1 MVQSQMSGGATKNT
15 ILVVDDS
22 TTMRSMVQSFLPQ
35 DEFHVQVAKSGQ
47 EGLARIYEHCPDI
60 LLLDFI
66 MPGMNGY
73 EVYIKL
79 REQPEYADLPIVIMS
94 GSKVEVFNKFAES
107 KAEQKFV
114 FLSKPFDPE
123 TLKKQIALALELQ
136 FISTTV
142 EDTAHKEEASLD
154 KLTRSNELV
163 PAGEAVVLAE
173 SQPQPIVS
181 LEPEVVV
188 FTKDETTLEEE
199 FALHVSRAPV
209 EMPEISIDQVPQI
222 SIEEMSIHELPMEA
236 EQTEDLVA
244 TVNSAPSDELI
255 EVPIAQVPMEKVSFV
270 SIPAPIVETA
280 HLSEEVYGLPNDEFH
295 ETPLA
300 QIPLEVPTQETS
312 LNIVHELPLDVE
324 VLIGEDKKVPT
335 TPSYEPVEVP
345 VAQMPIEEVSLAPIY
360 ASTMEIAHLSK
371 TAHDSTSEATEIA
384 AVQNSLEETSIN
396 EMFME
401 TAPLNETVASLNH
414 EPEMPAAEI
423 SLEEISIHELHE
435 LPMEIPRDAQ
445 TSEETAEI
453 SIVPV
458 SVEAMSLDYIQQN
471 LAHIIQT
478 ETYVMGVLQSLDER
492 VAKDMHSIKNLAD
505 QTALLQQEFSH
516 MRGILNNLNDLPKH
530 FEALQEQVLTQ
541 PQAYPDESGQEHLL
555 MVGTRLSNVDST
567 LMQSVV
573 TLDRLEEI
581 QAGIGESLSNSYGQL
596 SDRLTAIERRFEAI
610 VVRPP
615 DPDPVPATPAAK
627 APMPPLLYITIAL
640 GALNFGAMV
649 ALLLR

>member
-47 EGLARIYEHCPDI
+47 EGLARIHEHCPDI

-73 EVYIKL
+73 EVYIQL

-142 EDTAHKEEASLD
+142 EDTAHQEEIPCEKPA
-154 KLTRSNELV
+154 NELV
-163 PAGEAVVLAE
+163 PAGEAVAVAE
-173 SQPQPIVS
+173 SEPQPIVS

-188 FTKDETTLEEE
+188 PTDETTLEEE
-199 FALHVSRAPV
+199 FALHLSHAPV
-209 EMPEISIDQVPQI
+209 EMPEMSTAQVPQI
-222 SIEEMSIHELPMEA
+222 FLEETSIHELPMEA
-236 EQTEDLVA
+236 AQTEHFA
-244 TVNSAPSDELI
+244 ETVGSAASGEPI
-255 EVPIAQVPMEKVSFV
+255 EVPMAQVPIEEMSFV
-270 SIPAPIVETA
+270 PTPAPILETA
-280 HLSEEVYGLPNDEFH
+280 HLSEEAYSLPSDESH
-295 ETPLA
+295 EIPLA
-300 QIPLEVPTQETS
+300 QVPLKVPTQETS
-312 LNIVHELPLDVE
+312 LNISHALPLDVAAP
-324 VLIGEDKKVPT
+324 ISEDKTVHA
-335 TPSYEPVEVP
+335 TPSDEPVEVP
-345 VAQMPIEEVSLAPIY
+345 IAQMPIEEVSLAPIY
-360 ASTMEIAHLSK
+360 VSTTEIVHLSNTLHSS
-371 TAHDSTSEATEIA
+371 TAEAPEIDTFQ
-384 AVQNSLEETSIN
+384 VSFDEVNIH
-396 EMFME
+396 EMSMD
-401 TAPLNETVASLNH
+401 TASLNETIDSLSH
-414 EPEMPAAEI
+414 EPEMPPAGG
-423 SLEEISIHELHE
+423 SPEEASIDELQE
-435 LPMEIPRDAQ
+435 LPIETPVDAQ
-445 TSEETAEI
+445 TREEASEI
-453 SIVPV
+453 SFVPV

-478 ETYVMGVLQSLDER
+478 ETYVMAVLQSLDER

-516 MRGILNNLNDLPKH
+516 VRGVLNNLNDLPKH
-530 FEALQEQVLTQ
+530 FEALKEQVLTQ
-541 PQAYPDESGQEHLL
+541 PQVHPDESGQEHLL
-555 MVGTRLSNVDST
+555 MVGTRLNHVDST
-567 LMQSVV
+567 LMQSIV

-610 VVRPP
+610 VVRSPE
-615 DPDPVPATPAAK
+615 PDPVPATPAAK
-627 APMPPLLYITIAL
+627 SPMPPLLYIIIAL

>member
-35 DEFHVQVAKSGQ
+35 DEFHVQVAKSGL
-47 EGLARIYEHCPDI
+47 EGLARIHEHCPDI

-73 EVYIKL
+73 EVYIQL
-79 REQPEYADLPIVIMS
+79 REQPQYADLPIVIMS

-123 TLKKQIALALELQ
+123 TLKKQLALALELQ

-142 EDTAHKEEASLD
+142 EDTAYQEEILCE
-154 KLTRSNELV
+154 KLV
-163 PAGEAVVLAE
+163 PAGEAVVASE
-173 SQPQPIVS
+173 SEPQSIVS

-188 FTKDETTLEEE
+188 PTDETTLEEE
-199 FALHVSRAPV
+199 FALHLSHAPV
-209 EMPEISIDQVPQI
+209 EMPEMSTAQVPQI
-222 SIEEMSIHELPMEA
+222 FLEATNLHELPELPVEV
-236 EQTEDLVA
+236 EQTKHLAE
-244 TVNSAPSDELI
+244 TVDSAPSYEPIEL
-255 EVPIAQVPMEKVSFV
+255 PIAQVPMEEVSFV
-270 SIPAPIVETA
+270 STPAPILETA
-280 HLSEEVYGLPNDEFH
+280 HLSEEAYSPPSNESH
-295 ETPLA
+295 EIPLA
-300 QIPLEVPTQETS
+300 QIPLEVPTQEMS
-312 LNIVHELPLDVE
+312 LNVSHALPLDVAAP
-324 VLIGEDKKVPT
+324 ISEDKTVPA

-360 ASTMEIAHLSK
+360 VSTTEIVHLSNTLHSSTAEAPEIATFQVSFDEVNIHEMSMD
-371 TAHDSTSEATEIA
+371 TA
-384 AVQNSLEETSIN
+384 SLN
-396 EMFME
+396 Q
-401 TAPLNETVASLNH
+401 TVASLSH
-414 EPEMPAAEI
+414 EPEMPAAGG
-423 SLEEISIHELHE
+423 SPEEASIDELQE
-435 LPMEIPRDAQ
+435 LPIETLLDTPTREEA
-445 TSEETAEI
+445 SEM
-453 SIVPV
+453 SFVPV

-478 ETYVMGVLQSLDER
+478 EAYVMAVLQSLDER

-516 MRGILNNLNDLPKH
+516 VRSVLNNLNDLPKQ

-541 PQAYPDESGQEHLL
+541 SQAYPDQSGQEHLL
-555 MVGTRLSNVDST
+555 MVGTRLSHVDST

-581 QAGIGESLSNSYGQL
+581 QAGLGESISNSYGQL

-615 DPDPVPATPAAK
+615 DPDPVPATPVAK

>member
-47 EGLARIYEHCPDI
+47 EGLARIHEHCPDI

-73 EVYIKL
+73 EVYIQL

-136 FISTTV
+136 FISTKV
-142 EDTAHKEEASLD
+142 EDTAQEKEVPCEEPA
-154 KLTRSNELV
+154 ELV
-163 PAGEAVVLAE
+163 PAGEAVAVAE
-173 SQPQPIVS
+173 SEPQPIVS
-181 LEPEVVV
+181 LEPEVMVP
-188 FTKDETTLEEE
+188 TDETTLEEE
-199 FALHVSRAPV
+199 FALHLSHAPV
-209 EMPEISIDQVPQI
+209 AMPEMSIAQVPQI
-222 SIEEMSIHELPMEA
+222 SMEETSIHELPLEVA
-236 EQTEDLVA
+236 QTEHFA
-244 TVNSAPSDELI
+244 ETVDSAASSEPI
-255 EVPIAQVPMEKVSFV
+255 EVPMAQVPIEEISFV
-270 SIPAPIVETA
+270 PTPAPILETA
-280 HLSEEVYGLPNDEFH
+280 HLNEVVYSLPSDESH
-295 ETPLA
+295 EIPLA

-312 LNIVHELPLDVE
+312 LNIIPLPLDVAAP
-324 VLIGEDKKVPT
+324 ISEDKTVHA
-335 TPSYEPVEVP
+335 TPSAEPVEVP
-345 VAQMPIEEVSLAPIY
+345 VAQMPIEEVRLAPIY
-360 ASTMEIAHLSK
+360 ASTMEIAHLSNTLHSS
-371 TAHDSTSEATEIA
+371 TAEAPEIA
-384 AVQNSLEETSIN
+384 TFQVSFDEVNIH
-396 EMFME
+396 EMSMD
-401 TAPLNETVASLNH
+401 TASLNETVASLSH
-414 EPEMPAAEI
+414 EPEMPAAGE
-423 SLEEISIHELHE
+423 SPEEASIDELQE
-435 LPMEIPRDAQ
+435 LPIETPRDAQ
-445 TSEETAEI
+445 TREEASEI

-478 ETYVMGVLQSLDER
+478 ETYVMGVLQNLDER

-516 MRGILNNLNDLPKH
+516 MRGVLNNLNDLPKH
-530 FEALQEQVLTQ
+530 FEALKEQVLTQ
-541 PQAYPDESGQEHLL
+541 PQVHTDESGQEHLL
-555 MVGTRLSNVDST
+555 MVGTRLNHLDST
-567 LMQSVV
+567 LMQSVI

-610 VVRPP
+610 VVRSPE
-615 DPDPVPATPAAK
+615 PDPVPATPAAK
-627 APMPPLLYITIAL
+627 SPMPPLLYITIAL

>member
-35 DEFHVQVAKSGQ
+35 DEFHVQVAKSGL
-47 EGLARIYEHCPDI
+47 EGLARIHEHCPDI

-73 EVYIKL
+73 EVYIQL
-79 REQPEYADLPIVIMS
+79 REQPQYADLPIVIMS

-123 TLKKQIALALELQ
+123 TLKKQLALALELQ

-142 EDTAHKEEASLD
+142 EDTAYQEEILCE
-154 KLTRSNELV
+154 KLV
-163 PAGEAVVLAE
+163 PAGEAVVASE
-173 SQPQPIVS
+173 SEPQSIVS

-188 FTKDETTLEEE
+188 PTDETTLEEE
-199 FALHVSRAPV
+199 FALHLSHAPV
-209 EMPEISIDQVPQI
+209 EMPEMSTAQVPQI
-222 SIEEMSIHELPMEA
+222 FLEATNLHELPELPVEV
-236 EQTEDLVA
+236 EQTKHLAE
-244 TVNSAPSDELI
+244 TVDSAPSYEPIEL
-255 EVPIAQVPMEKVSFV
+255 PIAQVLMEEVSFV
-270 SIPAPIVETA
+270 SIPAPVMATA
-280 HLSEEVYGLPNDEFH
+280 PLSEEVYSLPSDESY
-295 ETPLA
+295 EIPLA
-300 QIPLEVPTQETS
+300 QVPLEVPTQETS
-312 LNIVHELPLDVE
+312 LNIVQLSLEVE
-324 VLIGEDKKVPT
+324 ALTSEDKTVPA

-360 ASTMEIAHLSK
+360 VSTTEIVHLSNTLHSSTAEAPEIATFQVSFDEVNIHEMSMD
-371 TAHDSTSEATEIA
+371 TA
-384 AVQNSLEETSIN
+384 SLN
-396 EMFME
+396 Q
-401 TAPLNETVASLNH
+401 TVASLSH
-414 EPEMPAAEI
+414 EPEMPAAGG
-423 SLEEISIHELHE
+423 SPEEASIDELQE
-435 LPMEIPRDAQ
+435 LPIETLLDTPTREEA
-445 TSEETAEI
+445 SEM
-453 SIVPV
+453 SFVPV

-478 ETYVMGVLQSLDER
+478 ETYVMAVLQSLDER

-516 MRGILNNLNDLPKH
+516 VRSVLNNLNDLPKQ

-541 PQAYPDESGQEHLL
+541 SQAYPDQSGQEHLL
-555 MVGTRLSNVDST
+555 MVGTRLSHVDST

-581 QAGIGESLSNSYGQL
+581 QAGLGESISNSYGQL

-615 DPDPVPATPAAK
+615 DPDPVPATPVAK